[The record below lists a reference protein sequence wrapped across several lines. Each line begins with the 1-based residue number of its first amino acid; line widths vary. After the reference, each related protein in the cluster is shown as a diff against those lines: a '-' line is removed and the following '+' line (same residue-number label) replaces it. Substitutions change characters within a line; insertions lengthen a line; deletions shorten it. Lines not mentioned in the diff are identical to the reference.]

1 MDGESVSI
9 SIVNDSPL
17 LKLRADICKEGVVNG
32 AAEEEEEREEGE
44 LDTSLSS
51 SDEFPTDSARSIAM
65 RKRKIENIVPFLLKR
80 IEEKRMKISQ
90 IEDEIAAD
98 LLEIDRISNA
108 TDRLWEKSRTMMMR
122 RK

>member
-1 MDGESVSI
+1 MDGEAASI

-17 LKLRADICKEGVVNG
+17 LKLRADICKEGVDHG

>member
-9 SIVNDSPL
+9 SIVN
-17 LKLRADICKEGVVNG
+17 DICKEGVVNG

>member
-1 MDGESVSI
+1 MQRRSHDH
-9 SIVNDSPL
+9 
-17 LKLRADICKEGVVNG
+17 G
-32 AAEEEEEREEGE
+32 AAEEEEEGEEGE

-90 IEDEIAAD
+90 
-98 LLEIDRISNA
+98 
-108 TDRLWEKSRTMMMR
+108 TDRRGDRCELFGNW
-122 RK
+122 

>member
-32 AAEEEEEREEGE
+32 AAEEEEERE